1 MSSQRPAGEAQI
13 LVSYCVGCDKVT
25 FDANPDTDQCE
36 CGRELYPVQRFLKKG
51 KAYAI
56 GDIAPGDFWVDAHA
70 HGPTSDL
77 TARLHSVIEQWVAGK
92 PRTGP

>member
-1 MSSQRPAGEAQI
+1 MSSQRPAGESQI

-56 GDIAPGDFWVDAHA
+56 GDPHRALALGYRAVGCRQTAHRSLN
-70 HGPTSDL
+70 GP
-77 TARLHSVIEQWVAGK
+77 A
-92 PRTGP
+92 